1 MLSYEAW
8 TDDEQRYA
16 IISPYFYGRIK
27 MNGPYPEI
35 TNISFLA
42 KLFFKTFISLKH
54 LSYYRTVGLQ
64 LRPLSKHIHILRKLK
79 FKIVSLNPAHGEVY
93 LIQHYFNHRRPRTFK
108 WLNSTKFFFGLPLNK
123 MVKNIIKW
131 AENQVLLFKD
141 HEDSKLF
148 QSIKII

>member
-1 MLSYEAW
+1 MNKITIYLHTVVLSHVTTKTYRKMSFSEKKFI
-8 TDDEQRYA
+8 DDELIKTSLWQVINYLLN
-16 IISPYFYGRIK
+16 IFVTIPQWEISK
-27 MNGPYPEI
+27 
-35 TNISFLA
+35 
-42 KLFFKTFISLKH
+42 
-54 LSYYRTVGLQ
+54 Q
-64 LRPLSKHIHILRKLK
+64 KLK